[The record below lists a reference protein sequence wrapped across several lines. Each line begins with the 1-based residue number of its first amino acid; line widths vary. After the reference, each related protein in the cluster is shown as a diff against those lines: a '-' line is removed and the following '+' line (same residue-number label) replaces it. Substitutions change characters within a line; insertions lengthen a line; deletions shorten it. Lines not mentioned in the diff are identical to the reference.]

1 MWGLESRGR
10 FSGEKRASFSS
21 ALFRIK
27 ERLCGRAEL
36 EASMKLKLKLKIR
49 RFVRRACS
57 NTLHTK
63 LEQKI

>member
-21 ALFRIK
+21 ALFSRK
-27 ERLCGRAEL
+27 ERLCGGGEL
-36 EASMKLKLKLKIR
+36 EASMKLKLKLKLKIR
-49 RFVRRACS
+49 CFVRRACS

-63 LEQKI
+63 LE